1 MTVMTVTALFPF
13 IILPCIIYMHLLLQ
27 CEVNNTFVYE
37 VLKWLIISSHR
48 LFTNVIPLM
57 KLKQLVNIAFVVIVA
72 NNLIQLVQIHFQN
85 LYLVL
90 MNPSR
95 VVGFGHSRL
104 LLTSHTLMLTL
115 QMF

>member
-1 MTVMTVTALFPF
+1 
-13 IILPCIIYMHLLLQ
+13 
-27 CEVNNTFVYE
+27 
-37 VLKWLIISSHR
+37 
-48 LFTNVIPLM
+48 
-57 KLKQLVNIAFVVIVA
+57 VA
-72 NNLIQLVQIHFQN
+72 NNLIQLVQIHSQN

>member
-1 MTVMTVTALFPF
+1 
-13 IILPCIIYMHLLLQ
+13 LL
-27 CEVNNTFVYE
+27 
-37 VLKWLIISSHR
+37 IMSSHR
-48 LFTNVIPLM
+48 LFTVVNHLM
-57 KLKQLVNIAFVVIVA
+57 ESKQIVNIAFVVIVA
-72 NNLIQLVQIHFQN
+72 NNLIQLVQIHSQN